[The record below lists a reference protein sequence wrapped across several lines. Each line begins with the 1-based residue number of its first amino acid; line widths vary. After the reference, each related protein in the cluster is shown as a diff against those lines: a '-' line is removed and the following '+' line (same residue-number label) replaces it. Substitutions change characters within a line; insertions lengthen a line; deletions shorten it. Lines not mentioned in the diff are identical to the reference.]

1 MRNVIE
7 KAVSICV
14 IVSLQDRKVK
24 NLQLYNI
31 KVSSRTAWRN
41 VTSKG
46 WKALKR
52 KRRRTLH
59 ANIVSK
65 GFANFIAKDDR
76 PANVRDVNPLETIWI
91 IVDVTNTKIQP
102 PKHWT
107 S

>member
-1 MRNVIE
+1 MRNNSTRQ
-7 KAVSICV
+7 K
-14 IVSLQDRKVK
+14 DKK
-24 NLQLYNI
+24 LQLYNF
-31 KVSSRTAWRN
+31 KVSSTTAWRN
-41 VTSKG
+41 VTNKG

-65 GFANFIAKDDR
+65 GFANFITKDDR
-76 PANVRDVNPLETIWI
+76 PANARDVNPLETIRI
-91 IVDVTNTKIQP
+91 IVDVINAKIQP